1 MVYELRYAHKSMLYS
16 KKSASDESLQQ
27 SFQQICHSYDE
38 TFRQAHYCRMRSHR
52 VQGTK
57 WHLPAAQRGGGL
69 FPIINTTLPI
79 NYLNKGGKVRIIR
92 LY

>member
-1 MVYELRYAHKSMLYS
+1 MLYF
-16 KKSASDESLQQ
+16 KKKRAFDESLKQ
-27 SFQQICHSYDE
+27 SFQQICHSYAYHE
-38 TFRQAHYCRMRSHR
+38 TIRQGHYCRIRSHR

-69 FPIINTTLPI
+69 FPIINTILPI
-79 NYLNKGGKVRIIR
+79 NYLNKGGKVSTIR